1 MELIIAP
8 VLFVEKEPEIFNF
21 LSAGV
26 SSDNVLIVSI
36 VVVVVLHQLLVLDVS
51 VFLLNCV
58 KLVSEGEVV
67 LISLLD
73 FKDFSFE
80 LGDEQVLLVACKMYG
95 IVVFS
100 HIVYK

>member
-1 MELIIAP
+1 MELVIAP
-8 VLFVEKEPEIFNF
+8 ILFVQQETQIFNF

-26 SSDNVLIVSI
+26 SSHDILIVS
-36 VVVVVLHQLLVLDVS
+36 VVVVIVLHKFLVLDVS

-58 KLVSEGEVV
+58 QLVSEGEVV

-80 LGDEQVLLVACKMYG
+80 LRDKQILLVTCKM
-95 IVVFS
+95 
-100 HIVYK
+100 H